1 MATEILQTLN
11 AVAQFMPWDA
21 LAAAGVISPLLVGVK
36 KWLKVQSSTVMFL
49 LVAGTSLGAVTV
61 HYLLTIPTDDPS
73 IIGLQTAVLAFM
85 TQPVY
90 YLLVK
95 PAIAFWRA
103 EVEKAAALN
112 AEIKSAAV
120 ESTPVVTAQ

>member
-1 MATEILQTLN
+1 MGIDVLQTVN
-11 AVAQFMPWDA
+11 EFAQFMPWDA
-21 LAAAGVISPLLVGVK
+21 LAAAGVISPALAGVK

-49 LVAGTSLGAVTV
+49 LVVATSLGTV
-61 HYLLTIPTDDPS
+61 VAHYLLTIPTNDPS

-90 YLLVK
+90 YLILK
-95 PAIAFWRA
+95 PMMAFWRA

-112 AEIKSAAV
+112 AELKSAAV
-120 ESTPVVTAQ
+120 EPTPVVTAQ